1 VIHKFKIGQI
11 VDLVPM
17 QLQAAAVG
25 KYEIRQ
31 LMPASDIDSESPR
44 YRVKSV
50 AEKHERVVPESE
62 LSSTMRQDTVFS

>member
-1 VIHKFKIGQI
+1 MIHKFKIGQV
-11 VDLVPM
+11 VDLLPM
-17 QLQAAAVG
+17 KLRAAAAG
-25 KYEIRQ
+25 RYEIRQ

-62 LSSTMRQDTVFS
+62 LELTMRQGSVFS

>member
-1 VIHKFKIGQI
+1 MDNDVIHRFKIGQI
-11 VDLVPM
+11 VDLMPM
-17 QLQAAAVG
+17 RFRAAPAG

-31 LMPASDIDSESPR
+31 LMPVSDIDSESPR

-62 LSSTMRQDTVFS
+62 LC